1 MSVGKCRPDGTTRRP
16 LLANGSLGALRSQGS
31 SRIAYERT
39 SISATARENEGGSRW
54 AAEMAEALKIGLSV
68 YQPKSDA
75 EPLTKR
81 TGASRHGVI
90 AGRLN

>member
-1 MSVGKCRPDGTTRRP
+1 MSEHRFPQP
-16 LLANGSLGALRSQGS
+16 
-31 SRIAYERT
+31 
-39 SISATARENEGGSRW
+39 ARENEGGSRW

-75 EPLTKR
+75 EPLTAR
-81 TGASRHGVI
+81 TGASHGVI